1 MLQKKKKHFIAE
13 NNILTKILFIK
24 NFQLDKFI
32 GYQGIRS
39 AQHRSLVILLA
50 LPFSGFTDCQHWA
63 TLVTILATL
72 VRLSFRSGTHQNRTP
87 SHVSICLQGCQTTH
101 SQRKKSRSSTKSEG
115 MAPGESGWRKCQGL
129 CENKAK
135 KSFLNAA

>member
-1 MLQKKKKHFIAE
+1 MLQKKKHFIAE

-39 AQHRSLVILLA
+39 SKHRSLVILLA

-101 SQRKKSRSSTKSEG
+101 SQRKKSRSSTKAREWRRG
-115 MAPGESGWRKCQGL
+115 KAAGESGRAC
-129 CENKAK
+129 AK
-135 KSFLNAA
+135 IKQRNHF